1 MHLEG
6 EQEFEAPASTIFDV
20 TLQPEV
26 LEACIPGADE
36 VERTSDTEYEG
47 QVTRGLASITVTMDL
62 EVKVVEDERPDRVVI
77 ELEGSDN
84 RTNSTADGTVTVTST
99 EDGDVTTLSYEADI
113 NFTGRLASLGGRLIK
128 RQINKDLQTFFDD
141 LKGEVEAEAEAEAK

>member
-6 EQEFEAPASTIFDV
+6 DQEFEAPAETIFDV
-20 TLQPEV
+20 TFRSDI
-26 LEACIPGADE
+26 LEACIPGAE
-36 VERTSDTEYEG
+36 EIERTSDTEYSG
-47 QVTRGLASITVTMDL
+47 QVTRGMASITVTMDL
-62 EVKVVEDERPDRVVI
+62 DVEVVEDERPDRVVI

-84 RTNSTADGTVTVTST
+84 RTNSTADGTVTVTSS

-128 RQINKDLQTFFDD
+128 RQINKDLNTFFDE
-141 LKGEVEAEAEAEAK
+141 LEEEVEVEAEVK

>member
-1 MHLEG
+1 MQLEG
-6 EQEFEAPASTIFDV
+6 DHEFAAPAETIFDV
-20 TLQPEV
+20 TFRPEV

-62 EVKVVEDERPDRVVI
+62 EVEVVEDDRPEKVVI
-77 ELEGSDN
+77 ELEGNDN
-84 RTNSTADGTVTVTST
+84 RTNSTADGTVTVTSS
-99 EDGDVTTLSYEADI
+99 EDDDGTTLSYEAEI

-128 RQINKDLQTFFDD
+128 RQINKDLKTFFDD
-141 LKGEVEAEAEAEAK
+141 LEEEVSVEAEAK